1 MYIAI
6 LYFQTTKW
14 ENIFCT
20 CILSFRI
27 FKNFLFLNTLIPS
40 LCLTKESKY
49 SEILLNKYNKCLFSY
64 VYTLK
69 FTVVTFMYVYIY
81 IYIYIYI
88 FTYIYVHI
96 FIYILHIYI
105 CVYICTYMY
114 ICICIYVCT
123 YVCTY
128 IYICICIY
136 IHIDR

>member
-64 VYTLK
+64 VYTLT
-69 FTVVTFMYVYIY
+69 FTVKGFKVIKLYIY
-81 IYIYIYI
+81 IYIYIYL
-88 FTYIYVHI
+88 YIY
-96 FIYILHIYI
+96 IY
-105 CVYICTYMY
+105 
-114 ICICIYVCT
+114 
-123 YVCTY
+123 TY
-128 IYICICIY
+128 IYIYISGPSTKEGAWGPCPLFFWNRIIY
-136 IHIDR
+136 IYIYIYSVYSIHYII